1 MEKILMIL
9 EVSQKQSYIFSSKQL
24 RENVAR
30 SEQIAYATSS
40 GFFRKTAA
48 GFFDEKENLIY
59 TGGGHTV
66 LQFSDKARALGFARA
81 ITHAVLKQFPG
92 MELFVKQ
99 IPYDDSL
106 SPQKNLENLSQALER
121 KKSLRN
127 ESFRYL
133 SLGMEKLDPV
143 TFQPLPC
150 EREQPEASAAV
161 DSSLPKAPGGYKFPA
176 QFEEL
181 TGKELAG
188 EELSGKENFIAVIH
202 IDGNAMGTKVAKI
215 YEKYSH
221 PGADWEECCKSLK
234 NFSDGIDLD
243 FKNSF
248 REMVDEMIARQSPDA
263 TLPVR
268 PLILAGDD
276 VCFVTRGKIG
286 LECARVFLERLARK
300 ENVELRKLSGVDAAY
315 AACAGVALVHKKY
328 PFHRAYELAE
338 ELCSSAKRFGASL
351 DPAGR
356 ISAMDWH
363 IEFGQLKDGLSAL
376 RKTDYITEDGD
387 HLTLRPV
394 TVLVP
399 DSVGK
404 GPEEPRTYHF
414 FRRLCTD
421 VKKECSKIARGKIK
435 ELRTALKQ
443 GKIESEFFLKNN
455 EIHKLLRL
463 LGRET
468 ENAHGI
474 IDGEEYCLLFDA
486 IELMDHY
493 TAFGEE
499 EAK

>member
-9 EVSQKQSYIFSSKQL
+9 EVSQKQNYIFSSKQL
-24 RENVAR
+24 RENAAR
-30 SEQIAYATSS
+30 SEQIAYVTSS
-40 GFFRKTAA
+40 GFFQKAA
-48 GFFDEKENLIY
+48 VSSFNKKENLIY

-66 LQFSDKARALGFARA
+66 LQFSDKARALEFARA
-81 ITHAVLKQFPG
+81 VTHAVLTQFPG

-99 IPYDDSL
+99 IPYDGRL

-143 TFQPLPC
+143 TFQPLLC
-150 EREQPEASAAV
+150 EKEKPEASAAV

-176 QFEEL
+176 QFED
-181 TGKELAG
+181 LAG
-188 EELSGKENFIAVIH
+188 EENFIAVIH

-286 LECARVFLERLARK
+286 LECARVFLECLARK

-363 IEFGQLKDGLSAL
+363 IEFGQLRGGLSEL

-399 DSVGK
+399 DGVRK
-404 GPEEPRTYHF
+404 APESPRTYRF
-414 FRRLCTD
+414 FRRLCAD
-421 VKKECSKIARGKIK
+421 VQKECSKIARGKIK

-455 EIHKLLRL
+455 EIHRLLRL